1 MAAEFLVVF
10 TCNLLENT
18 LEVGILWQEYLLNI
32 FGSTSEVHV
41 YEMRCIPGDS
51 GPKVPDPT

>member
-32 FGSTSEVHV
+32 LEVRAKFM
-41 YEMRCIPGDS
+41 YTR
-51 GPKVPDPT
+51 